1 MIEISIYNN
10 VLLSFQF
17 EAKYVTSLSV
27 FVVCC
32 INIDKCIH
40 SIINLNFGNNEAPP
54 RNLELCPAFISTAV
68 THEFALPCKKIIFTP
83 YSCCTVFLL
92 LYLCVFLCS
101 LHQVY
106 SHIMASDL
114 FLHESQAPVTCRS
127 HFGRKGG
134 LQ

>member
-1 MIEISIYNN
+1 MRRPRGIWNCA
-10 VLLSFQF
+10 QH
-17 EAKYVTSLSV
+17 LSV
-27 FVVCC
+27 LWS
-32 INIDKCIH
+32 H
-40 SIINLNFGNNEAPP
+40 MNL
-54 RNLELCPAFISTAV
+54 SYHV
-68 THEFALPCKKIIFTP
+68 TKKKIFTP

-134 LQ
+134 L